1 MPFILRLAAALL
13 LTVLIVL
20 MIGPFGALEAKAH
33 VWDKAAHFVAFG
45 VILLCL
51 GLLFSRLPRILLV
64 IGAVVVGGA
73 VEIIQGLTGRDA
85 SWGDLLADGL
95 GALLVFLIWAGVRHF
110 RPRTARLSGTRT
122 PAGD

>member
-1 MPFILRLAAALL
+1 MPVLLRFAAAAILA
-13 LTVLIVL
+13 VLIAL
-20 MIGPFGALEAKAH
+20 MVGPFGALEAKAH

-51 GLLFSRLPRILLV
+51 GLLFSRLPRIVLV
-64 IGAVVVGGA
+64 IGAVIVGGA

-110 RPRTARLSGTRT
+110 GPRTARTSGERT
-122 PAGD
+122 PADE

>member
-1 MPFILRLAAALL
+1 MPFLLRFAAAII
-13 LTVLIVL
+13 LTVLIAL
-20 MIGPFGALEAKAH
+20 MVGPFGGMEAKTH

-51 GLLFSRLPRILLV
+51 GLLFSRLPRIALV
-64 IGAVVVGGA
+64 IGAVFIGGA

-85 SWGDLLADGL
+85 SWGDLLADAI

-110 RPRTARLSGTRT
+110 GPRTARLSGDQRG
-122 PAGD
+122 AGE

>member
-1 MPFILRLAAALL
+1 MRLFLRLAAAAL
-13 LTVLIVL
+13 LTTLIAL
-20 MIGPFGALEAKAH
+20 MVGPFGALEAKTH

-85 SWGDLLADGL
+85 SWGDLLADGI

-110 RPRTARLSGTRT
+110 GPRTARLSGDQISR
-122 PAGD
+122 